1 MDLRSMTTIMATS
14 WIVLWG
20 FAFHDRP
27 PDGILLR
34 DLIRRTTWPSF
45 CRFWLR
51 FSFGLCVL
59 LFSLLVC
66 LQAYHTVST
75 VFVVLLFHN
84 FRPSLMIALPL
95 CVGGLVGQW
104 GGYIFSRHAA
114 AIILCH
120 FPCIG
125 PRSCPCMGPFPPP
138 LFFFLTGAGVISYW
152 SSLRYTLF
160 FGGGD
165 LFFFLGL
172 CVLMNGVL
180 SQGRIVSCGGCS
192 SLRVSLGL
200 GLFQFKGVVLIDGP
214 YGSLLLFCTW
224 GTCIWVCSSVGL
236 WDGVG

>member
-165 LFFFLGL
+165 LFFFSGPL
-172 CVLMNGVL
+172 C
-180 SQGRIVSCGGCS
+180 SYER
-192 SLRVSLGL
+192 
-200 GLFQFKGVVLIDGP
+200 
-214 YGSLLLFCTW
+214 GS
-224 GTCIWVCSSVGL
+224 
-236 WDGVG
+236 